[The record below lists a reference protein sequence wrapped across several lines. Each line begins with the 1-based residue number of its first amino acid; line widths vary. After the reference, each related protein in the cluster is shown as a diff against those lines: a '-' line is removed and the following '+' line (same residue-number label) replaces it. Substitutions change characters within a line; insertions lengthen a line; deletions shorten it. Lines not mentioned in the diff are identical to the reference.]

1 MFGMNNHNDTSHGS
15 VLRFGPYAFHVR
27 QRLVLEGEQPLRM
40 GGRAMD
46 ILQALLEHAGE
57 VVSKEQLIAR
67 VWPTSVVEEINLRVH
82 IAALRRALGDGV
94 NGQRFIIHVAHCGYS
109 FVAPV
114 EQGTSDA
121 LTMPAAALMPLHNL
135 PARLTPVSGRDAL
148 IGGLVRQMPVC
159 RLMTIT
165 GAPGVGKTT
174 VALRV
179 AELLLQYFR
188 DGAWWVDLA
197 SLEDDI
203 PLLERLLHTLKTDFF
218 TLTGRHA
225 LLILDN
231 CDHQRDSCAAL
242 VETLLHAAP
251 RLSILVTG
259 REALQVAQETVH
271 YVPLLAI
278 PKRSTLNTVEEAM
291 GYPAVQLFVNRARAR
306 QHGFCLREQDL
317 PGVHEICRQ
326 LDGLPL
332 AIELAAAQIDA
343 LGLIG
348 LQAQVE
354 NGLQLLGQG
363 RRTAEPRHQS
373 MAAAIDWSFQYLTEM
388 EQRVLLRLSVFSAGF
403 TLEAAL
409 SVISSADLAGSRLS
423 AIIEGLARKSLLVR
437 EPNRATARY
446 WMLNTVRR
454 YARDQFER
462 SDDKYEL
469 KQRHARYLSRTR
481 NASGRALLVEAVE

>member
-1 MFGMNNHNDTSHGS
+1 MFGMDNHNDTSLGS

-46 ILQALLEHAGE
+46 ILQVLLEHAGT

-67 VWPTSVVEEINLRVH
+67 VWPTSIVEEINLRVH
-82 IAALRRALGDGV
+82 IAALRRALGDGI
-94 NGQRFIIHVAHCGYS
+94 NGQRFIIHVAQCGYS

-114 EQGTSDA
+114 EKGTSDA
-121 LTMPAAALMPLHNL
+121 LTVPAAALTRLHNL

-148 IGGLVRQMPVC
+148 VGSLVRQMPAC

-165 GAPGVGKTT
+165 GAPGVRKTT

-188 DGAWWVDLA
+188 DGAWWFDLA
-197 SLEDDI
+197 SLEDDR
-203 PLLERLLHTLKTDFF
+203 PLLDHLLRTLNTDFF
-218 TLTGRHA
+218 TLIGRHA

-259 REALQVAQETVH
+259 REALQLVQETVH

-278 PKRSTLNTVEEAM
+278 PKRSTLNSVEEAM
-291 GYPAVQLFVNRARAR
+291 SYPAVQLFVNRARSR
-306 QHGFCLREQDL
+306 QHGFSLREQDL
-317 PGVHEICRQ
+317 PGVREICRQ

-373 MAAAIDWSFQYLTEM
+373 MAAAIDWSFQYLTQTQ
-388 EQRVLLRLSVFSAGF
+388 QRVLLRLSVFGSGF
-403 TLEAAL
+403 TLEAAV
-409 SVISSADLAGSRLS
+409 SVVSCADLAGSRLTS
-423 AIIEGLARKSLLVR
+423 IIEDLARKSLLIQQPIQAKV
-437 EPNRATARY
+437 RY

-454 YARDQFER
+454 YARNRLER
-462 SDDKYEL
+462 SDEWLEL
-469 KQRHARYLSRTR
+469 EQRHARYLSRTR
-481 NASGRALLVEAVE
+481 NTSGRALVAQAVE

>member
-1 MFGMNNHNDTSHGS
+1 MSGMNNHNDTNQGS

-46 ILQALLEHAGE
+46 ILQVLLDNAGE
-57 VVSKEQLIAR
+57 VVSKEQLIAQ
-67 VWPTSVVEEINLRVH
+67 VWPTSIVEEINLRVH
-82 IAALRRALGDGV
+82 IAALRRALRDGT
-94 NGQRFIIHVAHCGYS
+94 NGQRYIVHVAQCGYS

-114 EQGTSDA
+114 QRHTSDA
-121 LTMPAAALMPLHNL
+121 LPTPVAALTPVHNL

-148 IGGLVRQMPVC
+148 VGSLVRQMPVC

-197 SLEDDI
+197 SVEDDI
-203 PLLERLLHTLKTDFF
+203 PLLEHLLRTLNTDFF

-251 RLSILVTG
+251 RLSILVSA
-259 REALQVAQETVH
+259 REALHVAQETVH

-278 PKRSTLNTVEEAM
+278 PKRSALNTVEEAM

-306 QHGFCLREQDL
+306 QYGFSLRVQDL
-317 PGVHEICRQ
+317 PGVREICRQ

-373 MAAAIDWSFQYLTEM
+373 MAAAIDWSYQCLTEM
-388 EQRVLLRLSVFSAGF
+388 EQQVLLRLSVFSTGF

-409 SVISSADLAGSRLS
+409 SVISSVDLAGSRLS
-423 AIIEGLARKSLLVR
+423 AIIEGLARKSLLIQQ
-437 EPNRATARY
+437 PIHATVRY

-462 SDDKYEL
+462 SDDKLEL
-469 KQRHARYLSRTR
+469 DHRHARYLSRTR
-481 NASGRALLVEAVE
+481 NASGRALVAQAVE

>member
-1 MFGMNNHNDTSHGS
+1 MNNHNDMNPAT
-15 VLRFGPYAFHVR
+15 VLLFGPYAFHVR
-27 QRLVLEGEQPLRM
+27 QRLILEGEQPLRM

-46 ILQALLEHAGE
+46 ILQVLVERAGE

-82 IAALRRALGDGV
+82 IAALRRALGDGTD
-94 NGQRFIIHVAHCGYS
+94 GQRYIVHVPQRGYS
-109 FVAPV
+109 FIAAVRHDSAVSRLAETLAAPH
-114 EQGTSDA
+114 
-121 LTMPAAALMPLHNL
+121 HNL
-135 PARLTPVSGRDAL
+135 PARLTSIIGRDAL
-148 IGGLVRQMPVC
+148 IGGLVRQMPAC

-188 DGAWWVDLA
+188 DGVWWLDLA
-197 SLEDDI
+197 GSEDEAA
-203 PLLERLLHTLKTDFF
+203 LLDHLLRNLGTDFS
-218 TLTGRHA
+218 TLIGRHA

-231 CDHQRDSCAAL
+231 CDHQRDRCAAL

-259 REALQVAQETVH
+259 REALHVAQETVH
-271 YVPLLAI
+271 FVPLLAI
-278 PKRSTLNTVEEAM
+278 PKRSTLETVEEAM
-291 GYPAVQLFVNRARAR
+291 SYPAVQLFVSRVRAR
-306 QHGFCLREQDL
+306 QHGISLREQDL
-317 PGVHEICRQ
+317 PGVREICRQ

-354 NGLQLLGQG
+354 KGLQLLGQG
-363 RRTAEPRHQS
+363 RRTAVPRHQS
-373 MAAAIDWSFQYLTEM
+373 MAAAIDWSFDHLTEM
-388 EQRVLLRLSVFSAGF
+388 EQRVLLRLSVFSTGF
-403 TLEAAL
+403 TLEAAV
-409 SVISSADLAGSRLS
+409 SVISCANLAGSRLT
-423 AIIEGLARKSLLVR
+423 AIIEGLARKSLLIQQ
-437 EPNRATARY
+437 PIRATVRY

-454 YARDQFER
+454 YARDQLER
-462 SDDKYEL
+462 SDEKLEL
-469 KQRHARYLSRTR
+469 EHRHARYLSRTR
-481 NASGRALLVEAVE
+481 NASGRALVAQAVE

>member
-1 MFGMNNHNDTSHGS
+1 MSGMTNHNDTNHGR
-15 VLRFGPYAFHVR
+15 VLRFGPYTFHVR

-46 ILQALLEHAGE
+46 ILQVLLKHAGR
-57 VVSKEQLIAR
+57 VVSKEQLIAQ
-67 VWPTSVVEEINLRVH
+67 VWPTSIVEEINLRVH
-82 IAALRRALGDGV
+82 IAALRRALGDGTK
-94 NGQRFIIHVAHCGYS
+94 GQRYIVHVAQCGYR

-114 EQGTSDA
+114 EQDPNDA
-121 LTMPAAALMPLHNL
+121 LPMPAAGLKPLHNL

-148 IGGLVRQMPVC
+148 VGSLVRQMPVC

-188 DGAWWVDLA
+188 DGAWWIDLA
-197 SLEDDI
+197 NLEDEKS
-203 PLLERLLHTLKTDFF
+203 LLDYVLHALKTDLS

-259 REALQVAQETVH
+259 REALHVAQETVH
-271 YVPLLAI
+271 CVPLLAI
-278 PKRSTLNTVEEAM
+278 PKRSALNTVEEAL

-306 QHGFCLREQDL
+306 QHGFSLREQDL
-317 PGVHEICRQ
+317 PGVREICRQ

-373 MAAAIDWSFQYLTEM
+373 MAAAIDWSFQYLTET
-388 EQRVLLRLSVFSAGF
+388 EQRVLLRLSVFGSGF
-403 TLEAAL
+403 TLEAAV
-409 SVISSADLAGSRLS
+409 SVVSCADLAGSRLTS
-423 AIIEGLARKSLLVR
+423 IIEALARKSLLIQQPIQAKV
-437 EPNRATARY
+437 RY

-454 YARDQFER
+454 YARDQLER
-462 SDDKYEL
+462 SDAWLEL
-469 KQRHARYLSRTR
+469 ERRHARYLSRTR
-481 NASGRALLVEAVE
+481 SASGRAFLAQAVD

>member
-1 MFGMNNHNDTSHGS
+1 MSGMNNHNDTHPGS
-15 VLRFGPYAFHVR
+15 VLRFGPYVFHVR
-27 QRLVLEGEQPLRM
+27 QRLVLQGEQPLRM

-46 ILQALLEHAGE
+46 ILLVLLEHAGE

-67 VWPTSVVEEINLRVH
+67 VWPTSIVEEINLRVH
-82 IAALRRALGDGV
+82 IAALRRALGDGT
-94 NGQRFIIHVAHCGYS
+94 NGQRYIIHVAHCGYS

-114 EQGTSDA
+114 EQNPRDVPP
-121 LTMPAAALMPLHNL
+121 MPAAALRPLHNL

-148 IGGLVRQMPVC
+148 VGSLVRQMPVC

-197 SLEDDI
+197 SLEDDL
-203 PLLERLLHTLKTDFF
+203 PLLEQLLHALKTDFS

-225 LLILDN
+225 LLLLDN
-231 CDHQRDSCAAL
+231 GDHQRESCAAL
-242 VETLLHAAP
+242 VETLLQAAP
-251 RLSILVTG
+251 RLSILVTC
-259 REALQVAQETVH
+259 REALQVAQETIQ

-291 GYPAVQLFVNRARAR
+291 SYPAVQLFVNRARAR
-306 QHGFCLREQDL
+306 QHGFSLRQQDL
-317 PGVHEICRQ
+317 PGVREICRQ

-332 AIELAAAQIDA
+332 ALELAAAQIDA

-363 RRTAEPRHQS
+363 RRTAVPRHQS
-373 MAAAIDWSFQYLTEM
+373 MGAAIDWSVQRLTAM
-388 EQRVLLRLSVFSAGF
+388 EQLVLLRLSVFSMGF

-409 SVISSADLAGSRLS
+409 SVISSADLAGSRLV
-423 AIIEGLARKSLLVR
+423 AIIEGLARKSLLIQQPVQ
-437 EPNRATARY
+437 ATLRY

-454 YARDQFER
+454 YARDQLER
-462 SDDKYEL
+462 TDERLEL
-469 KQRHARYLSRTR
+469 EQRHARYLSRTR
-481 NASGRALLVEAVE
+481 NASGRALVAQTVE

>member
-1 MFGMNNHNDTSHGS
+1 MFGMNNHNDTSQGS

-46 ILQALLEHAGE
+46 ILQVLLEHAGQ

-67 VWPTSVVEEINLRVH
+67 VWPTSIVEEINLRVH
-82 IAALRRALGDGV
+82 IAALRRALGDGT
-94 NGQRFIIHVAHCGYS
+94 NGQRYIIHVAQCGYS

-114 EQGTSDA
+114 EQGTSEA
-121 LTMPAAALMPLHNL
+121 LSMPAAALTPLHNL

-148 IGGLVRQMPVC
+148 IGSLVRQMPVC

-197 SLEDDI
+197 RLEDDK
-203 PLLERLLHTLKTDFF
+203 LLLDHLLHTLNADFF

-225 LLILDN
+225 LLVLDN
-231 CDHQRDSCAAL
+231 CDHQRDNCAAL

-259 REALQVAQETVH
+259 REALHIPQEAVH

-278 PKRSTLNTVEEAM
+278 PKRSTLNSVDEAM

-306 QHGFCLREQDL
+306 QQGFSLRQQDL
-317 PGVHEICRQ
+317 PGVREICRQ

-388 EQRVLLRLSVFSAGF
+388 EQRVLLRLSVFSTGF

-409 SVISSADLAGSRLS
+409 SVISSVDLAGSRLS
-423 AIIEGLARKSLLVR
+423 AIIEGLARKSLLIQ

-454 YARDQFER
+454 YARDRFER
-462 SDDKYEL
+462 SDDRLEL
-469 KQRHARYLSRTR
+469 QQRHARYLSRTR
-481 NASGRALLVEAVE
+481 NASGRALLAQAVE